1 MSETDPPKMATVEPP
16 KRDFKAIT
24 NTKNRLVKAIKAC
37 DDDEVTVEYIQRE
50 LPGAI
55 DEYVNVVMELAGLSS
70 KIQTDKNFEFI
81 QKLDFG
87 AMVTAERLIDTQ
99 VKETR
104 VRSLLDEIQK
114 SNSLLGKV
122 VNHFYE
128 KIFFNIF

>member
-1 MSETDPPKMATVEPP
+1 MTTVEPP
-16 KRDFKAIT
+16 KRGFKTIT

-70 KIQTDKNFEFI
+70 KIQTDKSFEFI

-114 SNSLLGKV
+114 SNSLLG
-122 VNHFYE
+122 
-128 KIFFNIF
+128 